1 MAITVQSDL
10 TSAATTAYNLQ
21 VFDTLRADAVY
32 STSMIQTVQATNL
45 SHRGDT
51 VRFWFRA
58 DLAAA
63 VTPLTENADVTAQS
77 ISDAYVDVAIAE
89 YGAATGTTDAVTG
102 TTMIPVDMMIGQ
114 ANANQATDSFDQLA
128 RTALMGGTQVKFE
141 GQTAQASITATD
153 TAAGASIHEI
163 VAKLRNQNVRPIGDG
178 KYLGIFSPYTSLDLR
193 SETGDQ
199 AWVTSRN
206 YQDLSG
212 INDGFMGTWGGVMFY
227 DTSRVPL
234 LADAGA
240 SAVDV
245 YQNVIVGQE
254 ALAKAYSQN
263 VSGPA
268 PEAVVSP
275 QTDLLKRFNHVGWKW
290 FGGFDTF
297 RQEACY
303 RYETA
308 SSIGANT

>member
-1 MAITVQSDL
+1 MAL
-10 TSAATTAYNLQ
+10 TDSTDIASAATTAYNLQ

-45 SHRGDT
+45 THRGST
-51 VRFWFRA
+51 VKFWKRV

-63 VTPLTENADVTAQS
+63 VTPLTETSDVTAQNITDDS
-77 ISDAYVDVAIAE
+77 VDVTIAE
-89 YGAATGTTDAVTG
+89 YGAATGHTEYAQGTG
-102 TTMIPVDMMIGQ
+102 MLGVDMMVGQ
-114 ANANQATDSFDQLA
+114 ANANQAIDSFDQLA
-128 RTALMGGTQVKFE
+128 RTALLGGTQVKFE
-141 GQTAQASITATD
+141 GQTSQAAITATD
-153 TAAGASIHEI
+153 TTAGASIHEM
-163 VAKLRNQNVRPIGDG
+163 VAKLRNQNVRPVGDG
-178 KYLGIFSPYTSLDLR
+178 KYLGIFSPYTTLDLR
-193 SETGDQ
+193 AETGDQ

-206 YQDLSG
+206 YQDISG
-212 INDGFMGTWGGVMFY
+212 INAGMVGSWGGVIFY
-227 DTSRVPL
+227 ETSRVPL

-268 PEAVVSP
+268 PIAVVSP
-275 QTDLLKRFNHVGWKW
+275 QTDLLKRFYHVGWKW
-290 FGGFDTF
+290 LGGFDTF